1 MRAAA
6 ERDGRPPRELYAD
19 TVPDEV
25 TSIARILRVPPL
37 TEVPGRGGGELGQ
50 RSWTRS

>member
-6 ERDGRPPRELYAD
+6 ERDDRPPRELYAD

-37 TEVPGRGGGELGQ
+37 TEVPGRWAAGPSCL
-50 RSWTRS
+50 